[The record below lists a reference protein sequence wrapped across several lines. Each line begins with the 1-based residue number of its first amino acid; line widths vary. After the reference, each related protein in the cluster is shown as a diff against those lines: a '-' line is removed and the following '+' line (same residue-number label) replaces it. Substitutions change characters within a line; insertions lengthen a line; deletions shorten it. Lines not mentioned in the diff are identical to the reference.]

1 MKTYY
6 LIIEI
11 LFIVGALVLLILGNY
26 MSSSMALIMASL
38 FRIEHKLEEIKGDK

>member
-11 LFIVGALVLLILGNY
+11 LFIVGALVLLVLGDY
-26 MSSSMALIMASL
+26 MFSFMVLIMAIL
-38 FRIEHKLEEIKGDK
+38 YRIECKLEEIKGDK